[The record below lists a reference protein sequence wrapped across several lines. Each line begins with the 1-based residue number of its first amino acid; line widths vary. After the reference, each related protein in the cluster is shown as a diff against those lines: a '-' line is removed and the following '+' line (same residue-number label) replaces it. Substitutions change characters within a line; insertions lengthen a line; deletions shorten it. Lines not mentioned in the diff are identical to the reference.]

1 MAIKGEFMSE
11 FDLIKLGENSKAAA
25 KQLAKLNTN
34 EKNQLLRKVAEALVS
49 NKDLIIEANKKDME
63 NAIANNMPK
72 SLQDRLLL
80 NEERIQ
86 AMADGV
92 VNVAMLED
100 PIGEVTEMSKRPNGM
115 VIGKRRV
122 PMGVVGIIYEAR
134 PNVTSDAFAL
144 CFKTS
149 NAVILKGGSDSIYS
163 NIAIVKIIRKALE
176 EAAYNPDFVQL
187 IDSTDRE
194 TTRRFMKMN
203 KYVDLLIPRG
213 SAGLIAAT
221 VENST
226 IPVIETGTGNCHIF
240 VDESADID
248 MAVNI
253 LINAKTQR
261 IGVCNACES
270 LVVHKNI
277 AAAFCL
283 RQ

>member
-1 MAIKGEFMSE
+1 MSE

-49 NKDLIIEANKKDME
+49 NKDLIIEANKRDME

-122 PMGVVGIIYEAR
+122 PMGVIGIIYEAR

-163 NIAIVKIIRKALE
+163 NIAIVKVIRKALE

-194 TTRRFMKMN
+194 TTRKFMKMN

-270 LVVHKNI
+270 LVVHKTSPLP
-277 AAAFCL
+277 FCL